1 MNSRW
6 LYSISILLTVIA
18 VLATPPLQGYEAGST
33 PLSVPV
39 DEEGFDKEVEKDID
53 DLSEFG
59 LIVSLGCTDDIL
71 PTVHGLSVED
81 SLAVDVLHVPCFGT
95 RGPPA

>member
-18 VLATPPLQGYEAGST
+18 VLATSPLQGYETGST

-39 DEEGFDKEVEKDID
+39 DEEGFDEEVEKDLD
-53 DLSEFG
+53 DLNEFG
-59 LIVSLGCTDDIL
+59 LIVGLSCSDDFL
-71 PTVHGLSVED
+71 PTLHGLSVGD